1 MTVASSPDKRK
12 RDRPVVRRAKILD
25 EAIRIIG
32 ERGYR
37 GFTIQELAQQCGL
50 TNGGLLYHFP
60 SKEDVLTGVLDE
72 LERRMTAGVLA
83 YVNENVSNSIE
94 GLGSREMVLQVLR
107 GIVSQT
113 VTDFEINRLLIIL
126 QVEALDPQH
135 PAHDRIMASNRSMYE
150 RITDLFEPL
159 DGEPVRAARQAIA
172 MLNGLYLIWLEDEAF
187 DLMDEWDRAIAKIL
201 PESN

>member
-1 MTVASSPDKRK
+1 M
-12 RDRPVVRRAKILD
+12 
-25 EAIRIIG
+25 IG

-37 GFTIQELAQQCGL
+37 GFTIQELARQCGL

-72 LERRMTAGVLA
+72 LERRMTAGILA
-83 YVNENVSNSIE
+83 YVNENVSTSVE
-94 GLGSREMVLQVLR
+94 GLGSREMVLHVLR

-113 VTDFEINRLLIIL
+113 VTDSEINRLLIML

-159 DGEPVRAARQAIA
+159 GNEPVRVARQAIA
-172 MLNGLYLIWLEDEAF
+172 MLNGLYLIWLEDESF

-201 PESN
+201 PASLGGERR